1 MSALNQTIYGGLV
14 MGTFVVGLF
23 FLRFWRQTRDRLF
36 AMFAL
41 AFWVLGIN
49 WLGLALLATTQE
61 ERTLFYVLR
70 LISFVLILLAIV
82 DKNRSA
88 RIARRG

>member
-1 MSALNQTIYGGLV
+1 MSSFTQTVYGALA

-41 AFWVLGIN
+41 AFWILGVN

-61 ERTLFYVLR
+61 QRTVFYLLR
-70 LISFVLILLAIV
+70 LAAFVLILLAII
-82 DKNRSA
+82 DKNRSVD
-88 RIARRG
+88 RRG